1 MEILTENVFNL
12 VLKYTVALYSKANGL
27 QLRFKSISL
36 ESKDLRIA
44 YFLDR
49 AFIF

>member
-36 ESKDLRIA
+36 ESKESQSRIFLR
-44 YFLDR
+44 
-49 AFIF
+49 